1 MAWQV
6 GQELTTLSWQLFIIA
21 IIVIVVVI
29 SFIRK
34 LVKAQLLTRENHE
47 V

>member
-21 IIVIVVVI
+21 IIVIVVI